1 VFGHRYFGA
10 RYYGPRYFGDGG
22 IAAAALQQVV
32 TGGGGRRRR
41 RRYPYPNVIDDGWDW
56 DAPDARAEPAAE
68 PAAPLQRRPAP
79 SKAPEPAS
87 EPSKPVGL
95 GQAAMREPVAASALP
110 RMAQVPPDTEQR
122 IAALEAR
129 IEALEAREAPDDDE
143 DEERLIMR
151 WFLDS

>member
-1 VFGHRYFGA
+1 MA
-10 RYYGPRYFGDGG
+10 IADCWDGWDENAWADCWG
-22 IAAAALQQVV
+22 AAALQQVV

-68 PAAPLQRRPAP
+68 PAAPPQRRSAP

-87 EPSKPVGL
+87 EPRKPVGL
-95 GQAAMREPVAASALP
+95 GQAAAQEPVAASVLS

-129 IEALEAREAPDDDE
+129 IEALEARGTPDDDE

>member
-1 VFGHRYFGA
+1 MA
-10 RYYGPRYFGDGG
+10 IADCWDGWDESTWTDCWG
-22 IAAAALQQVV
+22 AAALQQVV

-68 PAAPLQRRPAP
+68 PAAPLERRPAP
-79 SKAPEPAS
+79 SKVPEPAS
-87 EPSKPVGL
+87 EARKPVGL
-95 GQAAMREPVAASALP
+95 GQAAVQESVAAPVLP
-110 RMAQVPPDTEQR
+110 RTAQVPPDTEQR

-129 IEALEAREAPDDDE
+129 IEVLEARSGSDDDE
-143 DEERLIMR
+143 EEERLIMR